1 LSGKKKNF
9 KEMERDND
17 LILSEDI
24 LNGSEDELN
33 WWEII
38 NDSASNSYGNEDYD
52 EEKDRYDEY
61 DTSDQNW
68 IEDWIRNN

>member
-1 LSGKKKNF
+1 MSGKKKNF

-24 LNGSEDELN
+24 LNGSEEELN

-38 NDSASNSYGNEDYD
+38 NDSTSNGYGNEDFY
-52 EEKDRYDEY
+52 EEDDRYDEY